1 MVAKLSCRSVLEY
14 INLLKM
20 KISVLIC
27 LFVCLWFFVPLE
39 IELFFTHLET
49 SQLQVKAT
57 NFDLYLAFMAIEE

>member
-1 MVAKLSCRSVLEY
+1 MVAKLSYRSVLEY

-39 IELFFTHLET
+39 IEFFTHLET